1 MEKYNPDKTSI
12 EVELVEIWDFFGIT
26 EEDILNHSQTKPKT
40 KSKGYIKAKNASK
53 QLRKYAI

>member
-1 MEKYNPDKTSI
+1 MVTKEEILKFIMEKYNPDKTSI

-40 KSKGYIKAKNASK
+40 NNG
-53 QLRKYAI
+53 